1 MKSVDNAALRKVAG
15 RMVWWTEPVSAL
27 RNPRLF
33 LAQVMRYG
41 ALSDLQVVTQYFSD
55 ADFEEVLDNPP
66 VGVFT
71 EESWHF
77 WHVRLNRPV
86 VPPLPQRNLAAV
98 KGITA

>member
-1 MKSVDNAALRKVAG
+1 MKSIDNAALRKVAG
-15 RMVWWTEPVSAL
+15 RMVWWSAPAFAL
-27 RNPRLF
+27 RNSRLF

-41 ALSDLQVVTQYFSD
+41 TLSDLQVVTRYFSD
-55 ADFEEVLDNPP
+55 ADFGEVLDNPP

-86 VPPLPQRNLAAV
+86 VPPLPRRHLD
-98 KGITA
+98 

>member
-1 MKSVDNAALRKVAG
+1 MKSVDNVALRKVAG
-15 RMVWWTEPVSAL
+15 RMVWWSEPACAL

-41 ALSDLQVVTQYFSD
+41 TLFDLQVVTRYFSD
-55 ADFEEVLDNPP
+55 ADFGEVLDNPP

-77 WHVRLNRPV
+77 WHVCLNRPV
-86 VPPLPQRNLAAV
+86 VPPLPQRNLD
-98 KGITA
+98 